1 MPKVLVNQQYLTDI
15 AEAIRNKGNTE
26 NTFLVSEM
34 GEAIRGLNVGHVEIL
49 DDSFIE
55 RTLTSYEDSQL
66 LTMRPYAF
74 ANCSLLSQISFPAC
88 TDIPSGAFARC
99 SQLKSAIFPL
109 CEIINNSAFY
119 YCTSLTT
126 INFPICKKIGPV
138 AFSNCSTLSTVFFPA
153 CESVGQFAF
162 GYCSKLRTASFPSC
176 LYIGTYAFYS
186 CKSLTALY
194 LMGSSFC
201 SLAGSTAFS
210 STPFT
215 GTSGYIYVPSSLYD
229 TYKTAANWSYFSS
242 RFVSM

>member
-15 AEAIRNKGNTE
+15 ADAIRNKGNTE

-34 GEAIRGLNVGHVEIL
+34 GEAIRDLNVGYVEIM

-55 RTLTSYEDSQL
+55 RTLTSYEDPQL
-66 LTMRPYAF
+66 LTMRPYTF
-74 ANCSLLSQISFPAC
+74 ASCSLLSQISFPAC
-88 TDIPSGAFARC
+88 SNIPSGAFMRC
-99 SQLKSAIFPL
+99 SNLKSAIFPL
-109 CEIINNSAFY
+109 CETINNSAFY
-119 YCTSLTT
+119 YCSSLAT
-126 INFPICKKIGPV
+126 ISFPICKKIGTA
-138 AFSNCSTLSTVFFPA
+138 AFSNCSTLSTVSFPA
-153 CESVGQFAF
+153 CESIGQFAF
-162 GYCSKLRTASFPSC
+162 AYCSKLRTASFPSC

-194 LMGSSFC
+194 LMGSSVC

-242 RFVSM
+242 RFVSR